1 MARPV
6 IDRSGY
12 ARRVLPEDAPLIIEL
27 SDIHELG
34 CTEIADKFE
43 VCPKYLREWLK
54 QKDINASKQIAAKA
68 SGKYSKIQKC
78 AILDLDPQTLK
89 PVENVRKRA

>member
-1 MARPV
+1 MARSI
-6 IDRSGY
+6 IDRSRY
-12 ARRVLPEDAPLIIEL
+12 TKHVLPEDAPLILEL

-43 VCPKYLREWLK
+43 VCPKYLRDWLK
-54 QKDINASKQIAAKA
+54 QKDISASKQMASKA
-68 SGKYSKIQKC
+68 SGKYSRVQEC
-78 AILDLDPQTLK
+78 AMLDLDPQTMK